1 MSPLQGD
8 VHGCPYK
15 TLDKELLR
23 AALLRLR
30 IAPAAA
36 EEAVAKAKVRSVKVL

>member
-15 TLDKELLR
+15 TLDKESLR